1 MGDFV
6 PDGINPF
13 NLSRD
18 FLITV
23 RLYYVNFNNIIT
35 PLWVKIEVLS
45 KTNYHIKIL
54 QNGLNIIWGLIKNT
68 KGQSKTFSLIKN
80 GVNTNV
86 FQEISEHIENALDK
100 AEILSL
106 ENQNAINKNNNNNLN
121 LIRPNNNIE
130 NRIEESNK
138 Q

>member
-1 MGDFV
+1 M
-6 PDGINPF
+6 
-13 NLSRD
+13 
-18 FLITV
+18 ITV

-35 PLWVKIEVLS
+35 PLWVKLEVLS

-80 GVNTNV
+80 GVNTSV

-106 ENQNAINKNNNNNLN
+106 ENQHAINKNNNNNLN
-121 LIRPNNNIE
+121 LIGPNNNIE